1 MRSYQIGDMNMAV
14 ETEDGLRMAD
24 QESLR
29 DEEEAELKLL
39 VKNVPKKLTYD
50 QNDQI
55 MLNLP
60 TMRSRGQSLSSRNDE
75 V

>member
-1 MRSYQIGDMNMAV
+1 MGSYQISDMNMAQ
-14 ETEDGLRMAD
+14 EMEDGLRMAD
-24 QESLR
+24 QESLKE
-29 DEEEAELKLL
+29 DEEAELKLL

-55 MLNLP
+55 TLTL
-60 TMRSRGQSLSSRNDE
+60 RSRGQSISSRNDE

>member
-1 MRSYQIGDMNMAV
+1 MNMAQ
-14 ETEDGLRMAD
+14 EMEDGLRMAD

-60 TMRSRGQSLSSRNDE
+60 SHRSRGQSISSRNDE

>member
-1 MRSYQIGDMNMAV
+1 MGAYQISDMNMAQ
-14 ETEDGLRMAD
+14 EMEDGLRMAD

-60 TMRSRGQSLSSRNDE
+60 TLRSRGQSISSRNDE

>member
-1 MRSYQIGDMNMAV
+1 MGAYQISDMNMAQ
-14 ETEDGLRMAD
+14 EMEDGLRMAD

-55 MLNLP
+55 TLNLP
-60 TMRSRGQSLSSRNDE
+60 TLRSRGQSISSRNDE

>member
-1 MRSYQIGDMNMAV
+1 MQN
-14 ETEDGLRMAD
+14 GLRMAD

-50 QNDQI
+50 Q
-55 MLNLP
+55 
-60 TMRSRGQSLSSRNDE
+60 SE
-75 V
+75 